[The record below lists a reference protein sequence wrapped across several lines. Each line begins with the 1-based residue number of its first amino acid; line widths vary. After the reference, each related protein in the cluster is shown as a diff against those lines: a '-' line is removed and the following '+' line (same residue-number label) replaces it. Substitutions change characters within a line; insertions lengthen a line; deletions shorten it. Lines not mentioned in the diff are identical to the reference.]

1 MQHKTLLSSLLR
13 VKLKKMPSIRE
24 TLKEMDVTPDQVFSE
39 IMPKYDEPSPTN
51 GTAPT
56 PLINYLDVNQS

>member
-1 MQHKTLLSSLLR
+1 
-13 VKLKKMPSIRE
+13 MPSIRE

-39 IMPKYDEPSPTN
+39 IRPKYDEPSPTN